1 VGLKV
6 MLALGAAHAVTSCAH
21 EATASTATM
30 EVEAL
35 MLVCTTTWIE
45 LRSASAWVT
54 AAPGAGN
61 KVRKTKRS
69 SRHGILTPVNL
80 SNAFASPN
88 THAVITTN
96 DILIEIRVTKYRS
109 SQKKDSG
116 GGGGLFEWCAGV
128 VVVVGV
134 VHVRVIV

>member
-1 VGLKV
+1 
-6 MLALGAAHAVTSCAH
+6 MLTLGAAHAVTSCAQ
-21 EATASTATM
+21 EVTVSTATM
-30 EVEAL
+30 EMEAL

-45 LRSASAWVT
+45 LWSASAWVT

-88 THAVITTN
+88 THAVLTTN
-96 DILIEIRVTKYRS
+96 DMLIKTRVTTYRN
-109 SQKKDSG
+109 SQQKDSG

-128 VVVVGV
+128 VVVGV